1 MPIRPLLAF
10 TIEDTSKLKYPL
22 YVSPKMD
29 GLRCIVEDGVAYSR
43 SGKPFRSPVVQAL
56 FSSGRFDNLDGEL
69 IYGDMFAKDVFSK
82 STSACMSK
90 TWPEELDPTQLK
102 FYVFDEVPNG
112 NNPEEMLKPYSERLV
127 SIAQRL
133 DGVAEFDNIPVYM
146 VVQTKVDNEE
156 QLLAIESS
164 LLTRGAEGVMGR
176 SISGRYKP
184 GRSTEKDGI
193 IGKLKRFSQSECVVI
208 GFQEKMHNTNE
219 QKRDEFGYAER
230 STSKEGLVAAATLG
244 ALLVK
249 DCVSGVEFGIGSGFD
264 DKLRK
269 EIWENKESWLG
280 RIVKYQYFATGMK
293 DETMAP
299 RFPTFKGERS
309 KDDM

>member
-29 GLRCIVEDGVAYSR
+29 GLRCIVENGVAYSR

-133 DGVAEFDNIPVYM
+133 DGVAEFDKIPVYM

-164 LLTRGAEGVMGR
+164 LLTQGAEGVMGR
-176 SISGRYKP
+176 SINGRYKP

-230 STSKEGLVAAATLG
+230 STSKEGMTPAGALG
-244 ALLVK
+244 AFLCKSLET
-249 DCVSGVEFGIGSGFD
+249 GVEFSMGSGLD
-264 DKLRK
+264 DKMRQ
-269 EIWENKESWLG
+269 EIWNNKEKWMGKILTF
-280 RIVKYQYFATGMK
+280 KYFAIGIK
-293 DETMAP
+293 QETMAP
-299 RFPTFKGERS
+299 RFPIFIGERHP
-309 KDDM
+309 DDL